1 MHKTTTDNY
10 VKLHLYLF
18 YVPVILVALV
28 VFFLY
33 ISGSLNVGAYIKLQ
47 TPLFFLINS
56 KLSQY
61 PSVQY
66 NLTQL
71 GDALVFLSFLTILIV
86 YAPKVWGALITAS
99 IISAIFCTPIKS
111 LFAVPRPAAVFDNS
125 SFTIIGKT
133 LSGHNSLPSGHS
145 ITIFTILTVLLF
157 SFMPKKLN
165 YKIIW
170 IATFTF
176 AGLMIAFTRVGVGAH
191 YPLDVIAGAVL
202 GYLSGIL
209 GIFINQKYKT
219 WTWISDKRYYPVFML
234 VIAICSIVLINKLIN
249 EKLIIF
255 YLSLINLMV
264 VLHIITNIYAKKKF
278 KITRFFIINKL
289 S

>member
-1 MHKTTTDNY
+1 MHKTTTDND
-10 VKLHLYLF
+10 VKLHPYLF
-18 YVPVILVALV
+18 YIPVILVALAIL
-28 VFFLY
+28 FLY
-33 ISGSLNVGAYIKLQ
+33 ITGSLNIGSYIQLQ

-61 PSVQY
+61 PDVQY

-99 IISAIFCTPIKS
+99 LISAVFCNPLKS
-111 LFAVPRPAAVFDNS
+111 LFTIPRPAAVFDNN

-176 AGLMIAFTRVGVGAH
+176 TGLMIAFTRVGVGAH
-191 YPLDVIAGAVL
+191 YPLDVIAGAIL